1 MHICQHH
8 WGFPLQDCINHS
20 AQMCTR
26 NTNSHQNVSG
36 QWRDTTTCFNTP
48 PAAMQQ
54 TKKKGSF
61 PLAVSLLMNLWCTV
75 VKPNEMSPRA
85 VLSSLKWPFR
95 IDQAGY
101 RGYPDAST
109 TCWAARKH
117 VTEDVAH
124 ISEATGDLSYKSHTH
139 IRDHISNTSTHTRTD
154 IRDQRLKLHE
164 HMRWTGYIPHTHRD
178 QKLSLSHTQP
188 NSNMYPIHQR
198 MWLDWSENSFTHTYS
213 LIKKLWVKT
222 W

>member
-1 MHICQHH
+1 MLQHTASSH
-8 WGFPLQDCINHS
+8 
-20 AQMCTR
+20 A
-26 NTNSHQNVSG
+26 TN
-36 QWRDTTTCFNTP
+36 
-48 PAAMQQ
+48 
-54 TKKKGSF
+54 KKKGSF

-139 IRDHISNTSTHTRTD
+139 IRDHISNTSTHTHTD

-164 HMRWTGYIPHTHRD
+164 HMHSSGTVSDELDISLTHIETNL
-178 QKLSLSHTQP
+178 KSCLSHTHSQIQIC
-188 NSNMYPIHQR
+188 SQYIR
-198 MWLDWSENSFTHTYS
+198 ECDWTDLNTLSHT
-213 LIKKLWVKT
+213 LT
-222 W
+222 A